1 MPKKTWNR
9 NKIRVL
15 NIGPCR
21 YCKKEMTNDES
32 FVSFMVGEPK
42 NAHYACMKKD
52 EDLKEK
58 NLNAIEN
65 EIEQAKS

>member
-1 MPKKTWNR
+1 MTKKTWKKPNQL
-9 NKIRVL
+9 IMG
-15 NIGPCR
+15 IGPCR
-21 YCKKEMTNDES
+21 YCKKEMVNTES

-58 NLNAIEN
+58 NLKIIEDK
-65 EIEQAKS
+65 IEQALS